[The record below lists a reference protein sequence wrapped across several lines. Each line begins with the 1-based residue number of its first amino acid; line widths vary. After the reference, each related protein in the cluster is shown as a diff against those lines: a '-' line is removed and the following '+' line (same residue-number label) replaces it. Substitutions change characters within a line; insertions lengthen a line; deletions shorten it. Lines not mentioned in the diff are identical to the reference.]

1 VEPSHRRLLEA
12 TGGLCEPGTQGPN
25 GIFKLTVE
33 LLTPLLARRPFI
45 SKQDHRS
52 PVHLGSNSR
61 EQPLGRQYRQRLHA
75 CQWQAQTSRLHGD
88 AIRFVVLASV
98 LSSLPPTTP
107 PLLRGTVFP
116 RAGGH
121 RSAFCKDGNE
131 LNPARG
137 IIYSIAPPFRIVS
150 SSCSSEPRVRSCDA
164 SCRRRTKKNDKPS
177 YRNPPPTSQRS
188 LAGVTE
194 LSSRCHF
201 RRVYYPANLPESTAT
216 GK

>member
-1 VEPSHRRLLEA
+1 MEPSHRRLLEA

-88 AIRFVVLASV
+88 AI
-98 LSSLPPTTP
+98 
-107 PLLRGTVFP
+107 RGTVFP